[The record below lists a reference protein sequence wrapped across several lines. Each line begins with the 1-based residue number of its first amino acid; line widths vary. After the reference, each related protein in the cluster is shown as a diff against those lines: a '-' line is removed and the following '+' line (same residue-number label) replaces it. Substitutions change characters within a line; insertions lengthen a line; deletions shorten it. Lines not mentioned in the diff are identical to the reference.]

1 MVMKVFPRNLEGYL
15 REWSA
20 RSARK
25 PLVIRGARQT
35 GKTTTVL
42 KFAEHYPQYI
52 HLNLDRYEDRRI
64 FNKERA
70 LHGIVDELFFLRGLQ
85 KERKTLIFIDEIQR
99 SGRAVNLLRYLHED
113 YPEYHIVAAGSL
125 LEQTVD
131 VKSAFPVGRV
141 TYAYMHPVSFEEFLL
156 ALGETQ
162 AAEAYQQVPVPEYAH
177 EKLLELFH
185 RYTLVGGMPE
195 AVRTYAESGDLLSV
209 RQVYHDLITSYADD
223 LEKYPLSES
232 RRAVVRH
239 VFSTMLLHPMQRLTF
254 NGYGGSNY
262 SSIQVKEAFEMLEK
276 AMLCTVEYPLTSTG
290 LPLQR
295 IKRKKPRLHILDTGL
310 CAYAMGVQD
319 ELISIHDLTDA
330 RKGLFAEH
338 IVGQELHSLSYTEL
352 FGYLYWVREKS
363 QSSAEVDYLVLVDG
377 RIIPVEVKSGAVG
390 RLRSLMQFLDM
401 SDERCGVRLYSGAH
415 SIDSITTMN
424 KKPFLLLNIPYYH
437 AAKVS
442 EYVRTLCPS
451 ADNSTVR

>member
-1 MVMKVFPRNLEGYL
+1 V
-15 REWSA
+15 
-20 RSARK
+20 RK

-42 KFAEHYPQYI
+42 KFAEDYPQYI
-52 HLNLDRYEDRRI
+52 HLNLDRYEDLRL
-64 FNKERA
+64 FYNERP
-70 LHGIVDELFFLRGLQ
+70 LHEVVDEVFFLRGVR

-99 SGRAVNLLRYLHED
+99 SDRAINLLRYLYEE

-125 LEQTVD
+125 LEQSVD
-131 VKSAFPVGRV
+131 VRRAFPVGRV

-162 AAEAYQQVPVPEYAH
+162 AVEAFQQVPVPDYAH

-195 AVRTYAESGDLLSV
+195 AVRTYAESGDLIRV

-223 LEKYPLSES
+223 IEKYPISES
-232 RRAVVRH
+232 KKAIARH
-239 VFSTMLLHPMQRLTF
+239 VFSTMLFHPMQRLTF
-254 NGYGGSNY
+254 NGYGGSSY
-262 SSIQVKEAFEMLEK
+262 GSTQVKESFETLQK

-295 IKRKKPRLHILDTGL
+295 NKRKKPRLHLLDTGL
-310 CAYAMGVQD
+310 CAYAMGVQE
-319 ELISIHDLTDA
+319 ELISIRDLRDA

-338 IVGQELHSLSYTEL
+338 IVGQELRSSSPTEL
-352 FGYLYWVREKS
+352 VGYLYWVREKK

-377 RIIPVEVKSGAVG
+377 QIIPVEVKAGAVG

-401 SDERCGVRLYSGAH
+401 SDERCGVRLYAGAH
-415 SIDSITTMN
+415 SVNTITTM
-424 KKPFLLLNIPYYH
+424 KKKSSLLLNIPYYH
-437 AAKVS
+437 AAKLPQ
-442 EYVRTLCPS
+442 YVRTLCPS
-451 ADNSTVR
+451 T